1 MVRDRP
7 LSRAESQERT
17 RQALLVAAE
26 HRFLNEGYLR
36 TTLAEIAA
44 DAGVTK
50 GAVYANF
57 SSKAA
62 LFQQVRSAWTLRG
75 QVEIQEVL
83 AGTTDLD
90 TFVETGATWM
100 TEFGLASESR
110 QQAIFEF
117 LAEAEDAV
125 AIHAFVDMFHATRAI
140 LRGILQDN
148 LPRLTGCDVDEVTV
162 ALQVEVFLAALR
174 GVAVHRR
181 IDPTIP
187 AEAYGTALRNLV
199 GGTLAVCCPASDT
212 GALRPLPRPA
222 RG

>member
-1 MVRDRP
+1 MAPDRP

-26 HRFLNEGYLR
+26 QRFLNEGYLR
-36 TTLAEIAA
+36 TTLSEIAA

-62 LFQQVRSAWTLRG
+62 LFQEVRTRWTRRDL
-75 QVEIQEVL
+75 VEIQEVL
-83 AGTTDLD
+83 GGSADLEA
-90 TFVETGATWM
+90 FVDTGATWM
-100 TEFGLASESR
+100 TEFGLASETR

-117 LAEAEDAV
+117 LVEAEDTTASQ
-125 AIHAFVDMFHATRAI
+125 AFLETFHETRAI
-140 LRGILQDN
+140 VRGILQDN
-148 LPRLTGCDVDEVTV
+148 LPRLTGCDVDEVTA

-181 IDPTIP
+181 VDPSIP

-199 GGTLAVCCPASDT
+199 AGALAMCCPTVTS
-212 GALRPLPRPA
+212 A
-222 RG
+222 R